1 MPVTSTFSV
10 HALGTP
16 VLVPGD
22 DLAGALLDAV
32 ARTDAGAF
40 RDGDVIVVAE
50 TMVATVEGSV
60 IALDQVT
67 PSSEAEALG
76 HRYAIDPRVA
86 QVVLEESDQIV
97 GGIDGFLLCLKN
109 GTLLPNAGVDGSNA
123 PPGHVTPLPRKPDD
137 SANRLRAEVE
147 NRTGVRLGVIV
158 ADSRTH
164 AMRLGCSGVAIG
176 CAGIQAVVDERGR
189 TDLYGRVLEVT
200 KRAVADNIVS
210 AAELVM
216 GEADEAVPAALIRG
230 LDLPIGNWTGVEGI
244 AADECLFMGT
254 LWPRDQEE

>member
-1 MPVTSTFSV
+1 MTSAFAV

-16 VLVPGD
+16 LLVPGD

-40 RDGDVIVVAE
+40 RDGDVVVVAE
-50 TMVATVEGSV
+50 TAVATVEGSV
-60 IALDQVT
+60 IRLDQVM
-67 PSSEAEALG
+67 PSAEADALG
-76 HRYAIDPRVA
+76 RRYAIDPRVA
-86 QVVLEESDQIV
+86 QVVLEESDRVV

-109 GTLLPNAGVDGSNA
+109 GTLLPNAGVDASNA
-123 PPGHVTPLPRKPDD
+123 PPGHITPLPRDSDD
-137 SANRLRAEVE
+137 SAVRLRTELEA
-147 NRTGVRLGVIV
+147 RAGVRLGVIV

-176 CAGIQAVVDERGR
+176 CAGIRAVIDERGR
-189 TDLYGRVLEVT
+189 KDLYGRVLEVT

-216 GEADEAVPAALIRG
+216 GEADEAVPAALVRG
-230 LDLPIGNWTGVEGI
+230 LDLPIGDWTGVEGI
-244 AADECLFMGT
+244 AADECLFMGA
-254 LWPRDQEE
+254 LRSRDRGE

>member
-1 MPVTSTFSV
+1 VTAAFSV
-10 HALGTP
+10 HALGTR

-22 DLAGALLDAV
+22 DLAGVLLDAV

-40 RDGDVIVVAE
+40 RDGDVVVVAE
-50 TMVATVEGSV
+50 TAVATVEGSV
-60 IALDQVT
+60 IALDSVE
-67 PSSEAEALG
+67 PSAEAAALG
-76 HRYAIDPRVA
+76 ARYSLDPRVA
-86 QVVLEESDQIV
+86 QVVLDESDRVV

-109 GTLLPNAGVDGSNA
+109 GTLLPNAGVDASNA
-123 PPGHVTPLPRKPDD
+123 PPGHVTPLPRDPDG
-137 SANRLRAEVE
+137 SASRLRAELE
-147 NRTGVRLGVIV
+147 RRAGVRLGVVV

-176 CAGIQAVVDERGR
+176 CAGIRAVVDERGR

-216 GEADEAVPAALIRG
+216 GEADEAVPAALVRG
-230 LDLPIGNWTGVEGI
+230 LDLPIGDWAGVEGI
-244 AADECLFMGT
+244 AADECLFMGA
-254 LWPRDQEE
+254 LRPRESGE